1 MIKIKTV
8 LLLLLIWN
16 SHIAAQEKIRFTPRW
31 TPQAQFAGFYVA
43 QELGFFKELGLDV
56 EFKHPSASVN
66 AMEMLKNNET
76 DIIDCSL
83 SDAIIEKSQGVDMVN
98 IIQLFQR
105 TSLIIVADRPLNNDI
120 RKLTGLR
127 VGRWRAGH
135 SVVAVM
141 AIKDKGIDVE
151 WINFLSGSNLFLSGA
166 VNASLAMT
174 YNELISMKSTGRKI
188 DDENMIRLSDLG
200 YNVIEDGLYTYRDYA
215 KENSALIEK
224 FSQASIRG
232 WSWAQQNP
240 EETLD
245 IVMDYVIKYN
255 IKTNRHHQSEMLK
268 EILLLEYPLNSDKIS
283 FNLTEKDFNLA
294 HEMLLNSEQ
303 IKRSITYDS
312 FIIK

>member
-8 LLLLLIWN
+8 LLLLILWN
-16 SHIAAQEKIRFTPRW
+16 SHIDAQEKVRFTPRW

-66 AMEMLKNNET
+66 AMEMLKNNQT
-76 DIIDCSL
+76 DIVDCSL
-83 SDAIIEKSQGVDMVN
+83 SDAIIEKSQGVDLMN
-98 IIQLFQR
+98 IVQLFQR
-105 TSLIIVADRPLNNDI
+105 TSLVIVADRPLNNDI

-127 VGRWRAGH
+127 IGRWRAGH

-151 WINFLSGSNLFLSGA
+151 WVNFLSGSNLFLSGA

-188 DDENMIRLSDLG
+188 DDENVIRLSDLG
-200 YNVIEDGLYTYRDYA
+200 YNVIEDGLYTDRDYA

-224 FSQASIRG
+224 FRQASIRG
-232 WSWAQQNP
+232 WLWAQQNP
-240 EETLD
+240 EKTLD
-245 IVMDYVIKYN
+245 IVMDYVAKSN
-255 IKTNRHHQSEMLK
+255 IKTNRYHQSEMLK

-283 FNLTEKDFNLA
+283 FNLAEKDFNVA
-294 HEMLLNSEQ
+294 HEMLLKTEQ